1 MKQSSFASGEVLRL
15 FETKELA
22 EREIRENK
30 KIDATVCEV
39 ISVDVDQSETSS
51 DEPKKEE
58 VVKKLDQEREQK
70 LVKVCDEGFDS
81 AISLAIQ
88 HMRHLIGHTIT
99 KGEGAR
105 LEQLL
110 YEVRDVK
117 KLGGRWHETKEK
129 KFILNYPKTQG

>member
-1 MKQSSFASGEVLRL
+1 M
-15 FETKELA
+15 
-22 EREIRENK
+22 
-30 KIDATVCEV
+30 
-39 ISVDVDQSETSS
+39 
-51 DEPKKEE
+51 
-58 VVKKLDQEREQK
+58 KKLDQEREQK

-88 HMRHLIGHTIT
+88 QMRHLIGHTIT

-117 KLGGRWHETKEK
+117 KLGGRMVGATTK
-129 KFILNYPKTQG
+129 

>member
-1 MKQSSFASGEVLRL
+1 MNQASFASGEVLRL

-58 VVKKLDQEREQK
+58 MVE
-70 LVKVCDEGFDS
+70 KVGS
-81 AISLAIQ
+81 
-88 HMRHLIGHTIT
+88 R
-99 KGEGAR
+99 KGA
-105 LEQLL
+105 
-110 YEVRDVK
+110 
-117 KLGGRWHETKEK
+117 
-129 KFILNYPKTQG
+129 KTCQGL